1 MYSFCLCQAV
11 CVRLF
16 VSDAACIKGRLH
28 QILTGLLTVPSE
40 LCSTILRHTTDYK
53 LADIFTIEQ
62 IVTKMPFSRHAT
74 TFHVA

>member
-1 MYSFCLCQAV
+1 MYSFCLCQDV
-11 CVRLF
+11 CVRMF
-16 VSDAACIKGRLH
+16 VSGCLCQRPSN
-28 QILTGLLTVPSE
+28 QILTGLLAVPSE